1 MYRASAY
8 QPREPRQRLIL
19 IGAIVVRG
27 EHHQAP
33 PAFLFGTDKADD
45 AVDSEG
51 KAPLIE
57 MLTPACGSS
66 WAQTAF
72 TALGSPVQRRVQVFA
87 PHRLYGYLARIAL
100 AVVKL
105 DDLGSPGPPP
115 SRWSRRARFWER
127 AVKPLATRPEIEI
140 PRGMFNQQHAGR
152 AADAGQA
159 AGKTAAWRRDLP
171 ATRIAFS

>member
-1 MYRASAY
+1 M
-8 QPREPRQRLIL
+8 
-19 IGAIVVRG
+19 GADRV
-27 EHHQAP
+27 HLHLAP
-33 PAFLFGTDKADD
+33 QYKSTCA
-45 AVDSEG
+45 
-51 KAPLIE
+51 
-57 MLTPACGSS
+57 
-66 WAQTAF
+66 
-72 TALGSPVQRRVQVFA
+72 
-87 PHRLYGYLARIAL
+87 HRLYGYLARIAL

-105 DDLGSPGPPP
+105 DDLGSNGPPP
-115 SRWSRRARFWER
+115 LRWSRRARFWER